1 MTTPDVIRD
10 AAIIACR
17 LVVCRAEPLS
27 ITKAV
32 CWAVHGDEC
41 RPRDISPVEA
51 RYVAEV
57 LDDIEAGLGMSV
69 SEYERTH
76 VDAEPNAIATDLLAA
91 AEMLPGGTAWPA
103 DVWEK

>member
-10 AAIIACR
+10 AATIACR
-17 LVVCRAEPLS
+17 LVVCRAERLN

-41 RPRDISPVEA
+41 LPRDISEGES

-57 LDDIEAGLGMSV
+57 MDDLEAALGMSIP
-69 SEYERTH
+69 EYERTH
-76 VDAEPNAIATDLLAA
+76 VDTPPSAITTDLLAA